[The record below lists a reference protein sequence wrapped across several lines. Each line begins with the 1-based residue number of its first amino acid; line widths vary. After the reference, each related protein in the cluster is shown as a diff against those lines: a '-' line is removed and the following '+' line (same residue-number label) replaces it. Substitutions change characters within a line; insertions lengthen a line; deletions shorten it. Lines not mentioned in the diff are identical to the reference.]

1 MECPLTGKEVC
12 PTSMEGCS
20 SSMENFSSCRRF
32 RNMMSDGDDQSLHTF
47 LAGDPNVKTSST
59 RHNHNHPPWAKI
71 GSVGGQNQE
80 IRRMRWDEG

>member
-1 MECPLTGKEVC
+1 MECVLTGKEVC

-32 RNMMSDGDDQSLHTF
+32 RNMMANGDDQSLHTF
-47 LAGDPNVKTSST
+47 LAGDSSVKTFSS

-71 GSVGGQNQE
+71 VSVGGQNQE